1 MNNTIK
7 FNIGSAVNGVDRMI
21 TPWQAMAAL
30 WEHGFAGPT
39 RVKIERSNTETTYVI
54 TVEGYDDS
62 GDYYPSHEAAVY
74 AVCEALQ
81 QDAIAYKVIHA
92 PGAYVGYL
100 VGPKAED
107 WGGEFN
113 DAYFIE

>member
-1 MNNTIK
+1 MNTMIK
-7 FNIGSAVNGVDRMI
+7 FNIGSAVNGVDRTI

-30 WEHGFAGPT
+30 WEHGFEGDT

-54 TVEGYDDS
+54 EIEATGC
-62 GDYYPSHEAAVY
+62 PSHEAAVY

-81 QDAIAYKVIHA
+81 QDAIAYKV
-92 PGAYVGYL
+92 GDTGYL

-107 WGGEFN
+107 WGGLFIP
-113 DAYFIE
+113 DYFIE